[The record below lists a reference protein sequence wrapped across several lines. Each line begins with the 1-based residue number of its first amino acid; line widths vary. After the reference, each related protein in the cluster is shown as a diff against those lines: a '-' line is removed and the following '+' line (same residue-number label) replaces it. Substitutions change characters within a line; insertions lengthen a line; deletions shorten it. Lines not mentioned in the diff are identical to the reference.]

1 MKAKKISCI
10 FFHAIFIVCII
21 FMQCTTTQTV
31 SGEYEYVPPVETEKP
46 AETKERVPVTGD
58 IPAVKPETESL
69 FTIQIFA
76 SQLKEVS
83 EQEAEKIRAKVIQ
96 PVIIKH
102 TDGYY
107 KVQVGNYSERRE
119 VERVK
124 DEIKNLGYSDAFIV
138 YNPQA
143 RLFMENQT
151 EPAISSE
158 YYTVQ
163 ILASQNRDEARHLLK
178 NVIDLKFEE
187 AFIVFEESLWKV
199 RIGRYN
205 TKEQAVNGMNR
216 LKNIG
221 FVDSW
226 IVTST
231 K

>member
-151 EPAISSE
+151 EPAI
-158 YYTVQ
+158 
-163 ILASQNRDEARHLLK
+163 L
-178 NVIDLKFEE
+178 DLKTHRFH
-187 AFIVFEESLWKV
+187 
-199 RIGRYN
+199 
-205 TKEQAVNGMNR
+205 
-216 LKNIG
+216 
-221 FVDSW
+221 
-226 IVTST
+226 
-231 K
+231 